1 MGLIFYNEK
10 RLIKQA
16 SKGDETAIKRLYE
29 RYVGFLA
36 AVCRRYIPDYDE
48 AMDVLQDGMI
58 KIFSEIHRFE
68 YRGKGSLKA
77 WMTRIIIN
85 DSLKYLRDKK
95 KNVFISINE
104 EVPIESGANLEGN
117 PVSNDNA
124 GLRISDYDKFYDE
137 ESNSFSDIEAKDIQK
152 LIQALPD
159 GYRTVFNLY
168 VFENKSHKEI
178 GKILG
183 ISENSSASQY
193 HRAKKKLADE
203 IMKMKKN

>member
-10 RLIKQA
+10 NLIKLA

-193 HRAKKKLADE
+193 HRAKKKLAGE